1 MLNRFAGRLSAVA
14 LLSALLV
21 SGCEV
26 VGPEFAAPEA
36 AVPAGFA
43 VAAAQAGRSVAVA
56 EKVDPKWWRLFNDP
70 VLTRLEDRLEEGNLD
85 LRTAAIRLVEAR
97 AQLGFVRAAGLP
109 TVGTS
114 GSASEAMTSAR
125 GPFMLASRST
135 SQPPGANQFHA
146 TPNSKLFQT
155 HEVYQAGFDAG
166 WEIDLWGRVQRV
178 VESSTAQLEATE
190 EARRGIQVTASAEL
204 ARAYILLRG
213 TQRKAAI
220 TRENLEIARRSLAL
234 TRERAAGGVT
244 TDLDV
249 ANAAATVETI
259 AAQLPALE
267 QRQAELANAIALLL
281 GAQPR
286 ALEVELAAPR
296 ALPPPPPRVPVG
308 LPSDLA
314 RRRPDIRQAEAVL
327 HAATADIG
335 VAAADFYPRVM
346 LTGSVGQQSLNL
358 HQLLD
363 SRAFFFSVGPSISMP
378 IFDGGRVQRT
388 VELREAQQQEAA
400 VLWQR
405 AVLGALHDV
414 DNALTAFDAEQRRRD
429 RLLAAD
435 RETRRALALAAA
447 RYQQGVT
454 DFLQV
459 LVAQRNLLAVEQDLS
474 DSLTAIS
481 GNMVQLYKALGGGW
495 DQAGP

>member
-1 MLNRFAGRLSAVA
+1 MLNRLAACLATA
-14 LLSALLV
+14 LAL
-21 SGCEV
+21 SGCTML
-26 VGPEFAAPEA
+26 GPEFVAPDA
-36 AVPAGFA
+36 TTPGGFA
-43 VAAAQAGRSVAVA
+43 LPAQANGRSTPVA
-56 EKVDPKWWRLFNDP
+56 EKIDPKWWRLFNDP
-70 VLTRLEDRLEEGNLD
+70 VLTSLETRLTEGNFD
-85 LRTAAIRLVEAR
+85 LRTAALRLVQAR
-97 AQLGFVRAAGLP
+97 AQLGFVMASGLP
-109 TVGTS
+109 TVNAN

-125 GPFMLASRST
+125 GPFMLPSRSS
-135 SQPPGANQFHA
+135 SQPPGPQQFHA
-146 TPNSKLFQT
+146 TPDSKLFQQ
-155 HEVYQAGFDAG
+155 HEVYQSGFDAG
-166 WEIDLWGRVQRV
+166 WEIDLWGRVARV

-190 EARRGIQVTASAEL
+190 EARREIEVTASAEL
-204 ARAYILLRG
+204 ARDYILLRG

-220 TRENLEIARRSLAL
+220 TRETLEIARRSLGL
-234 TRERAAGGVT
+234 TRDRAAGGVT

-249 ANAAATVETI
+249 ANAAAIVETI

-314 RRRPDIRQAEAVL
+314 RRRPDIRRAEATL
-327 HAATADIG
+327 HAATANIG

-346 LTGSVGQQSLNL
+346 LTGSAGMQSLNL

-363 SRAFFFSVGPSISMP
+363 SRAFFFTVGPSISMP

-400 VLWQR
+400 LLWQR
-405 AVLGALHDV
+405 SVLGALHEV
-414 DNALTAFDAEQRRRD
+414 DNALTAYDAEQRRRD

-435 RETRRALALAAA
+435 HENRRALALAAA

-459 LVAQRNLLAVEQDLS
+459 LVAQRNLLATDQDLS

-481 GNMVQLYKALGGGW
+481 ANMVQLYKALGGGW
-495 DQAGP
+495 E

>member
-1 MLNRFAGRLSAVA
+1 MMNRFAGCVSIMA
-14 LLSALLV
+14 LLSGLLA
-21 SGCEV
+21 SGCTV
-26 VGPEFAAPEA
+26 LGPDFAAPEA
-36 AVPAGFA
+36 ATPAGF
-43 VAAAQAGRSVAVA
+43 VLGEAASGRSVAVA

-70 VLTRLEDRLEEGNLD
+70 VLTRLEERMVDGNLD
-85 LRTAAIRLVEAR
+85 IRTAAIRLVQAR
-97 AQLGFVRAAGLP
+97 AQLGFVMAAGLP
-109 TVGTS
+109 TMGTS

-135 SQPPGANQFHA
+135 SQPAGASQFHA
-146 TPNSKLFQT
+146 TPNSRLFQT

-166 WEIDLWGRVQRV
+166 WEIDFWGRVQRV

-190 EARRGIQVTASAEL
+190 EARREIQVTASAEL
-204 ARAYILLRG
+204 ARAYVLLRG

-234 TRERAAGGVT
+234 TRDRAAGGVT

-267 QRQAELANAIALLL
+267 QRQSELANMIGLLL
-281 GAQPR
+281 GTQPR
-286 ALEVELAAPR
+286 ALEAELAAPR

-314 RRRPDIRQAEAVL
+314 RRRPDIRQAEAML
-327 HAATADIG
+327 HAATANIG
-335 VAAADFYPRVM
+335 VATADFYPRVS

-405 AVLGALHDV
+405 TVLGALHEV

-435 RETRRALALAAA
+435 KETRRALALAAA

-495 DQAGP
+495 EQTAP

>member
-1 MLNRFAGRLSAVA
+1 M
-14 LLSALLV
+14 
-21 SGCEV
+21 
-26 VGPEFAAPEA
+26 
-36 AVPAGFA
+36 
-43 VAAAQAGRSVAVA
+43 
-56 EKVDPKWWRLFNDP
+56 
-70 VLTRLEDRLEEGNLD
+70 
-85 LRTAAIRLVEAR
+85 
-97 AQLGFVRAAGLP
+97 
-109 TVGTS
+109 
-114 GSASEAMTSAR
+114 
-125 GPFMLASRST
+125 
-135 SQPPGANQFHA
+135 
-146 TPNSKLFQT
+146 
-155 HEVYQAGFDAG
+155 
-166 WEIDLWGRVQRV
+166 
-178 VESSTAQLEATE
+178 
-190 EARRGIQVTASAEL
+190 
-204 ARAYILLRG
+204 
-213 TQRKAAI
+213 
-220 TRENLEIARRSLAL
+220 
-234 TRERAAGGVT
+234 
-244 TDLDV
+244 
-249 ANAAATVETI
+249 
-259 AAQLPALE
+259 
-267 QRQAELANAIALLL
+267 
-281 GAQPR
+281 
-286 ALEVELAAPR
+286 
-296 ALPPPPPRVPVG
+296 
-308 LPSDLA
+308 
-314 RRRPDIRQAEAVL
+314 L